1 MRRRTTILTRKQTS
15 IFGKSSR
22 PSKASDSQ
30 TDSNKNKQG
39 TKARESKVT
48 FGTADLLTPAFEESI
63 TETSRETQTEN
74 TESQQIPSYRKKLPP
89 NIHGN
94 LTSETG
100 TEIDYASE
108 QEIRSESHSGE

>member
-1 MRRRTTILTRKQTS
+1 MLTRKQTS
-15 IFGKSSR
+15 VFGKSSR
-22 PSKASDSQ
+22 PSKASDPQ
-30 TDSNKNKQG
+30 TDSNKRKHG
-39 TKARESKVT
+39 TKVRESKVT
-48 FGTADLLTPAFEESI
+48 FKTSEPLTPAYEESI

-74 TESQQIPSYRKKLPP
+74 TESQLIPSYRKKLPS

-100 TEIDYASE
+100 TEIDFASE

>member
-1 MRRRTTILTRKQTS
+1 MLTRKQTS
-15 IFGKSSR
+15 VFGKTSR

-30 TDSNKNKQG
+30 TGSNKRKDG
-39 TKARESKVT
+39 TKARESRVT
-48 FGTADLLTPAFEESI
+48 FKTSEPLTPAFEESI
-63 TETSRETQTEN
+63 TETSRETTTEN
-74 TESQQIPSYRKKLPP
+74 TESQQIPSDCKKLPSK
-89 NIHGN
+89 IHGN